1 MVAVVVVDSACE
13 VLTVGLRKLG
23 LLIQQTEY
31 STRSGLYQ
39 VDAVLV
45 VHEAHILHPESLLLV
60 QFLLVFEDP
69 LLREGNQLT
78 IKQHKPQT
86 DLIEELLEFLIA
98 VVDTE
103 LLKAVDCKI
112 FKARDIENSNIVSR
126 GLERNTLVDPEY
138 FF

>member
-1 MVAVVVVDSACE
+1 MVAVVVMDSACE

-23 LLIQQTEY
+23 LFIQQTEY

-69 LLREGNQLT
+69 L
-78 IKQHKPQT
+78 
-86 DLIEELLEFLIA
+86 IEELLE
-98 VVDTE
+98 
-103 LLKAVDCKI
+103 LLVAVDRFMI
-112 FKARDIENSNIVSR
+112 R
-126 GLERNTLVDPEY
+126 
-138 FF
+138 